1 MIYVI
6 LSLGEI
12 KMDKKELLTNFLE
25 EQEKINILGR
35 SLWLIK

>member
-35 SLWLIK
+35 SLWHIK